1 MKRRLERIDES
12 IARYLSQLET
22 ADRHGDAV
30 PEAKVERLK
39 GKIEK
44 LKEEIVRLN
53 AINEEMMK
61 SEDKQIS
68 LSDPDAR
75 SMATSGKD
83 TGIVG
88 YNVQIAVDT
97 EHHLIVAHEV
107 TNVGSDRHQLANMA
121 RQARDEMVVETI
133 DAVADRG
140 YYDGEEIRACEETGI
155 TVTLPK
161 PLTSGAKG
169 AGRFGKQDFIYV
181 AAEDIY
187 RCPAGERLT
196 YRFTGQEDGKM
207 LRRYWTTACQ
217 SCSLKAQCT
226 TGPERRIARWE
237 HEAVLERVQQRLDQ
251 DPNKMT
257 LLRQTA
263 EHPFGIIKAWMGAT
277 HFLMRRQHKGATEM
291 ALNVLAYNLK
301 RVIAILGCRTLLEA
315 MQT

>member
-44 LKEEIVRLN
+44 LEEEIVRLN
-53 AINEEMMK
+53 AINAEMMK

-97 EHHLIVAHEV
+97 QHHLIVAHEV

-121 RQARDEMVVETI
+121 DQARAEMAVETLN
-133 DAVADRG
+133 AVADRG
-140 YYDGEEIRACEETGI
+140 YFDGQELLACEETGI

-161 PLTSGAKG
+161 PLTSGAKA

-217 SCSLKAQCT
+217 TCALKAQC
-226 TGPERRIARWE
+226 I
-237 HEAVLERVQQRLDQ
+237 L
-251 DPNKMT
+251 
-257 LLRQTA
+257 
-263 EHPFGIIKAWMGAT
+263 
-277 HFLMRRQHKGATEM
+277 
-291 ALNVLAYNLK
+291 
-301 RVIAILGCRTLLEA
+301 VISWSLT
-315 MQT
+315 